1 MNYFFCCR
9 VSKLSG
15 FSYFQYPFTNK
26 WNSVPSHHLYSLEF
40 VVWDWY
46 VWVTLYVLARELI
59 KIHSEEWIVPFLLA
73 QFPNSVLK
81 EMHAITS
88 ILIFN
93 FFFNFFFLLFYF
105 FCMPAW
111 DFRHFTAVT
120 IKIITPWLWKHYTTF
135 LHLLIFSTLP
145 FPCILHPV
153 ISTHRNYPTKFQLVF
168 LDCNLLYLVQHL
180 PVVACF
186 PTHLRQALYSCYPSS
201 SVSEQF

>member
-105 FCMPAW
+105 FLYACLRFSP
-111 DFRHFTAVT
+111 FYCC
-120 IKIITPWLWKHYTTF
+120 HYKNYNTLTLKALYNIFAPTDF
-135 LHLLIFSTLP
+135 LHSS
-145 FPCILHPV
+145 FPMH
-153 ISTHRNYPTKFQLVF
+153 T
-168 LDCNLLYLVQHL
+168 
-180 PVVACF
+180 A
-186 PTHLRQALYSCYPSS
+186 SCHFNTQELSH
-201 SVSEQF
+201 